1 MQENLT
7 LEQQKKELQMTLS
20 KFTHEIRNPVAL
32 IQSELQM
39 LASAHPELNSYDG
52 WYGIMENL
60 EHIRELLNE
69 LSRYNNAEHLSPVQ
83 TDITLLLKSII
94 RSFRPALDYLG
105 ITLET
110 DIPQTLPLLCLDQTK
125 IHQALLNLLR
135 NAQES
140 IQHSHGVISVTAA
153 AVTDGI
159 CISVRDNGCG
169 MTDSQIKNVFNP
181 FVTYKPTGTGLGLT
195 VTRQII
201 EAHGGSLKVR
211 SVPGKGTEFQI
222 FFRL

>member
-60 EHIRELLNE
+60 EYIRELLNE

-135 NAQES
+135 NAQ
-140 IQHSHGVISVTAA
+140 
-153 AVTDGI
+153 D
-159 CISVRDNGCG
+159 GCG

-181 FVTYKPTGTGLGLT
+181 FVTYKPTGTGLGLP

>member
-1 MQENLT
+1 M
-7 LEQQKKELQMTLS
+7 
-20 KFTHEIRNPVAL
+20 F
-32 IQSELQM
+32 
-39 LASAHPELNSYDG
+39 
-52 WYGIMENL
+52 
-60 EHIRELLNE
+60 
-69 LSRYNNAEHLSPVQ
+69 Q
-83 TDITLLLKSII
+83 TP
-94 RSFRPALDYLG
+94 RAVCSFR
-105 ITLET
+105 
-110 DIPQTLPLLCLDQTK
+110 
-125 IHQALLNLLR
+125 
-135 NAQES
+135 
-140 IQHSHGVISVTAA
+140 AA

-181 FVTYKPTGTGLGLT
+181 FVTYKPTGTGLGLP

>member
-1 MQENLT
+1 
-7 LEQQKKELQMTLS
+7 
-20 KFTHEIRNPVAL
+20 
-32 IQSELQM
+32 M

-60 EHIRELLNE
+60 EYIRELLNE

-181 FVTYKPTGTGLGLT
+181 FVTYKPTGTGLGLP

>member
-60 EHIRELLNE
+60 EYIRELLNE

-83 TDITLLLKSII
+83 TDITLLLKVLSALSALRWTTLGSLWKQI
-94 RSFRPALDYLG
+94 FPRP
-105 ITLET
+105 
-110 DIPQTLPLLCLDQTK
+110 
-125 IHQALLNLLR
+125 
-135 NAQES
+135 
-140 IQHSHGVISVTAA
+140 
-153 AVTDGI
+153 
-159 CISVRDNGCG
+159 
-169 MTDSQIKNVFNP
+169 FP
-181 FVTYKPTGTGLGLT
+181 FFVW
-195 VTRQII
+195 TRQKSI
-201 EAHGGSLKVR
+201 R
-211 SVPGKGTEFQI
+211 RF
-222 FFRL
+222 

>member
-60 EHIRELLNE
+60 EYIRELLNE

-181 FVTYKPTGTGLGLT
+181 FVTYKPTGTGLGLP

-201 EAHGGSLKVR
+201 EAHGGSL
-211 SVPGKGTEFQI
+211 
-222 FFRL
+222 

>member
-83 TDITLLLKSII
+83 TDITLLLKSITS
-94 RSFRPALDYLG
+94 R
-105 ITLET
+105 
-110 DIPQTLPLLCLDQTK
+110 
-125 IHQALLNLLR
+125 NL
-135 NAQES
+135 Q
-140 IQHSHGVISVTAA
+140 
-153 AVTDGI
+153 
-159 CISVRDNGCG
+159 
-169 MTDSQIKNVFNP
+169 P
-181 FVTYKPTGTGLGLT
+181 
-195 VTRQII
+195 
-201 EAHGGSLKVR
+201 
-211 SVPGKGTEFQI
+211 
-222 FFRL
+222 

>member
-60 EHIRELLNE
+60 EYIRELLNE

-110 DIPQTLPLLCLDQTK
+110 DIPQTLPLLLSGPDKNPSGASEPSQKCPG
-125 IHQALLNLLR
+125 IHSALSRRYL
-135 NAQES
+135 
-140 IQHSHGVISVTAA
+140 
-153 AVTDGI
+153 
-159 CISVRDNGCG
+159 C
-169 MTDSQIKNVFNP
+169 
-181 FVTYKPTGTGLGLT
+181 Y
-195 VTRQII
+195 
-201 EAHGGSLKVR
+201 GSR
-211 SVPGKGTEFQI
+211 CY
-222 FFRL
+222 

>member
-60 EHIRELLNE
+60 EYIRELLNE

-125 IHQALLNLLR
+125 IHQALLNLLIHVNSR
-135 NAQES
+135 EDKGRLREMVRDYIES
-140 IQHSHGVISVTAA
+140 FRGPQPLLLTASVFPSVTMDA
-153 AVTDGI
+153 
-159 CISVRDNGCG
+159 
-169 MTDSQIKNVFNP
+169 
-181 FVTYKPTGTGLGLT
+181 
-195 VTRQII
+195 
-201 EAHGGSLKVR
+201 E
-211 SVPGKGTEFQI
+211 
-222 FFRL
+222 

>member
-60 EHIRELLNE
+60 EYIRELLNE

-83 TDITLLLKSII
+83 TDIT
-94 RSFRPALDYLG
+94 SF
-105 ITLET
+105 
-110 DIPQTLPLLCLDQTK
+110 
-125 IHQALLNLLR
+125 
-135 NAQES
+135 
-140 IQHSHGVISVTAA
+140 
-153 AVTDGI
+153 
-159 CISVRDNGCG
+159 
-169 MTDSQIKNVFNP
+169 
-181 FVTYKPTGTGLGLT
+181 
-195 VTRQII
+195 
-201 EAHGGSLKVR
+201 
-211 SVPGKGTEFQI
+211 
-222 FFRL
+222 

>member
-39 LASAHPELNSYDG
+39 IASAHPELNSYDG
-52 WYGIMENL
+52 WYSIMENL
-60 EHIRELLNE
+60 EYIRELLNE
-69 LSRYNNAEHLSPVQ
+69 LSRYNNAEQLSPVQ

-94 RSFRPALDYLG
+94 RSFQPALEYLG

-110 DIPQTLPLLCLDQTK
+110 DIPQTLPVLCLDQTK
-125 IHQALLNLLR
+125 IHQAILNLLR

-140 IQHSHGVISVTAA
+140 IQHSHGTISVTAA
-153 AVTDGI
+153 AVPDGI
-159 CISVRDNGCG
+159 CISVCDNGCG
-169 MTDSQIKNVFNP
+169 MTETQIKNIFNP
-181 FVTYKPTGTGLGLT
+181 FVTYKPTGTGLGLP

-211 SVPGKGTEFQI
+211 SMPGKGTEFQVL
-222 FFRL
+222 FRL

>member
-1 MQENLT
+1 
-7 LEQQKKELQMTLS
+7 
-20 KFTHEIRNPVAL
+20 
-32 IQSELQM
+32 M

-60 EHIRELLNE
+60 EYIRELLNE

-83 TDITLLLKSII
+83 TDITLLLKKYYPLFPPCAGLPWDHSGN
-94 RSFRPALDYLG
+94 RYSPDPSPSLSGPA
-105 ITLET
+105 
-110 DIPQTLPLLCLDQTK
+110 K

-181 FVTYKPTGTGLGLT
+181 FVTYKPTGTGLGLP

>member
-60 EHIRELLNE
+60 EYIRELLNE

-105 ITLET
+105 ITLKQIFP
-110 DIPQTLPLLCLDQTK
+110 DPFPSCL
-125 IHQALLNLLR
+125 
-135 NAQES
+135 
-140 IQHSHGVISVTAA
+140 
-153 AVTDGI
+153 
-159 CISVRDNGCG
+159 
-169 MTDSQIKNVFNP
+169 
-181 FVTYKPTGTGLGLT
+181 
-195 VTRQII
+195 TRQKSI
-201 EAHGGSLKVR
+201 R
-211 SVPGKGTEFQI
+211 RF
-222 FFRL
+222 

>member
-60 EHIRELLNE
+60 EYIRELLNE

-94 RSFRPALDYLG
+94 RSFLPCAGLPWDHSGNRYSPDPSPSLSGPDKNPSGASEPSQKCPGIHSALSRRYL
-105 ITLET
+105 
-110 DIPQTLPLLCLDQTK
+110 C
-125 IHQALLNLLR
+125 
-135 NAQES
+135 
-140 IQHSHGVISVTAA
+140 
-153 AVTDGI
+153 
-159 CISVRDNGCG
+159 
-169 MTDSQIKNVFNP
+169 
-181 FVTYKPTGTGLGLT
+181 Y
-195 VTRQII
+195 
-201 EAHGGSLKVR
+201 GSR
-211 SVPGKGTEFQI
+211 CY
-222 FFRL
+222 